1 MFSGILHKKMMKAG
15 AVFLLF
21 ITAFLL
27 CACGSSA
34 SRKNKENIGMEQ
46 ENPYKER
53 YIVSWLTGS
62 ETSSEYEGDQWDERL
77 LEELFNVDIRIW
89 RVSPTVDGQYRFLQ
103 YLNAG
108 DLPDVGFY
116 GSLVSREAEY
126 SKETLYEKGFIGAIP
141 IEVLRTYLPSVY
153 KLYEDNPLY
162 YSYCKINDQ
171 ELYSLPII
179 AVNNRYPRYIGLFHY
194 EWLKNIGFEFE
205 NLFECR
211 FPDTPVYDSYRGRL
225 LYASNKLSVE
235 QFTEILHKLT
245 FDDPDRNGL
254 DDTFGMYMEDEF
266 DRIGRDLFGFPLQY
280 AHMMFD
286 EKTEKCVPSFA
297 VDTNKEMLN
306 WQLNGVR
313 DGYLVMKGINSSE
326 KPDPKSGRYGYFRVQ
341 FADLFTNIQ
350 TVSSV
355 PNVFNQSTITA
366 APWERHPLISNGKE
380 KYVVMPVPGEKGGFS
395 AYDYSL
401 YVKGN
406 EYVFARME
414 EDKRNRIL
422 SMLEYA
428 FFGSEKNT
436 FLFGIENVHFQW
448 SGEPYK
454 SVPIYKNPR
463 MLEEPY
469 TADSNPGHLG
479 NLYFRTDPLHLFRY
493 ESSIAAF
500 YQYFFTYYHYN
511 DLFITPYKDINFDEL
526 LDNVFGGDI
535 KRYNALSQTYFDIVR
550 NVFRVPII
558 DIDKEFDQYK
568 KALLGNPDFIKLLE
582 YINDDRFLVYNDVL
596 ILEDEGRR

>member
-1 MFSGILHKKMMKAG
+1 MKAG

-205 NLFECR
+205 NLF
-211 FPDTPVYDSYRGRL
+211 DSQ
-225 LYASNKLSVE
+225 NK
-235 QFTEILHKLT
+235 QI
-245 FDDPDRNGL
+245 
-254 DDTFGMYMEDEF
+254 
-266 DRIGRDLFGFPLQY
+266 
-280 AHMMFD
+280 
-286 EKTEKCVPSFA
+286 
-297 VDTNKEMLN
+297 
-306 WQLNGVR
+306 
-313 DGYLVMKGINSSE
+313 
-326 KPDPKSGRYGYFRVQ
+326 
-341 FADLFTNIQ
+341 
-350 TVSSV
+350 
-355 PNVFNQSTITA
+355 
-366 APWERHPLISNGKE
+366 
-380 KYVVMPVPGEKGGFS
+380 
-395 AYDYSL
+395 
-401 YVKGN
+401 
-406 EYVFARME
+406 
-414 EDKRNRIL
+414 
-422 SMLEYA
+422 
-428 FFGSEKNT
+428 
-436 FLFGIENVHFQW
+436 
-448 SGEPYK
+448 
-454 SVPIYKNPR
+454 
-463 MLEEPY
+463 
-469 TADSNPGHLG
+469 
-479 NLYFRTDPLHLFRY
+479 
-493 ESSIAAF
+493 
-500 YQYFFTYYHYN
+500 
-511 DLFITPYKDINFDEL
+511 
-526 LDNVFGGDI
+526 
-535 KRYNALSQTYFDIVR
+535 
-550 NVFRVPII
+550 
-558 DIDKEFDQYK
+558 
-568 KALLGNPDFIKLLE
+568 ALLEITDSRYTVNPSVKFYDFFYVAVVSNLL
-582 YINDDRFLVYNDVL
+582 
-596 ILEDEGRR
+596 